1 MIAVIFIGSILTLVS
16 LVEEISNMNLS
27 DDSNILS
34 EMMVISTVVVL
45 VSVNSM
51 D

>member
-27 DDSNILS
+27 VDSSILS

-45 VSVNSM
+45 VSVNSR

>member
-1 MIAVIFIGSILTLVS
+1 MIAVIFIGSIVTLVS

-27 DDSNILS
+27 VDSSILS

>member
-27 DDSNILS
+27 VDSSILS
-34 EMMVISTVVVL
+34 EMMVTSTVVVL